1 MRFLNGERQNTGPA
15 VISWLDPANLFLFL
29 GLFSGLVLVFLL
41 PPYQVAD
48 EWRHFYRAWQLS
60 GGTLLGSGLGD
71 KIPTELQ
78 RLTWETE
85 SFYGLPTREPKPRG
99 EAEEFLRQMVAL
111 RLDATATTYVSFPTV
126 LYAPVPYLGMTAAVG
141 LGRLLT
147 ASPLLL
153 MYAGRLGALALA
165 FGLTWY
171 AIRRAPFGKW
181 AFFLMAMTP
190 VIAFQRA
197 GMSADGFINGL
208 AMLHVALVLEL
219 ACVPGRKVMSA
230 DLFRLGIV
238 TLALC
243 LCKQAYLFLPL
254 LHFVVPG
261 DRYLC
266 PGDRRVARY
275 WLPLLGWLAAV
286 WWAST
291 VMRENYEPM
300 LPGTDAVEQLR
311 WILVHPLQFL
321 LALGRDFIVH
331 GHQYLHEL
339 IGTLGWLDLPAA
351 EWLVLMHAVVLVAVT
366 VADGACRARLTPFL
380 RTWAALILVISIGFV
395 WTLMYLWWAPV
406 GAPGLAGMQGR
417 YFAPFLPLLVLI
429 IAVSRRTGG
438 EYPKTIGETAGS
450 SHPGFLVPVLG
461 GGYGLF
467 LTLETL
473 FRVAV
478 HHYR

>member
-1 MRFLNGERQNTGPA
+1 MRFLKHDQRNTGPA
-15 VISWLDPANLFLFL
+15 FLSWLDPAKLFLLL

-60 GGTLLGSGLGD
+60 SGTIFGNGLGD
-71 KIPTELQ
+71 DVPRELH

-85 SFYGLPTREPKPRG
+85 SFYGLPIREPIPWSKAG
-99 EAEEFLRQMVAL
+99 EFLRQMAVL
-111 RLDATATTYVSFPTV
+111 RLDATDVIYVSFPTV

-165 FGLTWY
+165 LGLTWY

-208 AMLHVALVLEL
+208 AMLHVALVLEI
-219 ACVPGRKVMSA
+219 ACVPDRKVGPS

-254 LHFVVPG
+254 LHFVIPG
-261 DRYLC
+261 DRYLR
-266 PGDRRVARY
+266 PGDRRIVRY
-275 WLPLLGWLAAV
+275 WLPLLGWVAAV

-291 VMRENYEPM
+291 VMRESYEPM
-300 LPGTDAVEQLR
+300 LPGTDALGQLC
-311 WILVHPLQFL
+311 WIMGHPLQYMVVL
-321 LALGRDFIVH
+321 CRDFIVH

-351 EWLVLMHAVVLVAVT
+351 EWLVLTHTAVLVAV
-366 VADGACRARLTPFL
+366 AIGDGSSRKWLTPFL
-380 RTWAALILVISIGFV
+380 RTWAALILVVSLCFV

-406 GAPGLAGMQGR
+406 GAPGLPGMQGR
-417 YFAPFLPLLVLI
+417 YFAPFLPLLFLI
-429 IAVSRRTGG
+429 IASPRLGKEFSETRVGTGG
-438 EYPKTIGETAGS
+438 S
-450 SHPGFLVPVLG
+450 SLSGFWPLVLG
-461 GGYGLF
+461 GYGFL
-467 LTLETL
+467 LTLETI
-473 FRVAV
+473 FRVAG